1 MDQQLMSQFVNEIL
15 SNINILVVVT
25 LMAVGFIIKHVKF
38 LEKVDNSL
46 IPVILL
52 VLSFVFTFIDTGL
65 SVPSIFIAILSAAV
79 AIGLHQQGKNI
90 FTVTVIPWLKNL
102 ITVKK
107 PSASDYEEE
116 YDEDTEEDEE
126 E

>member
-107 PSASDYEEE
+107 PTVSDYEDE